1 VELWEVAGSIMSGD
15 PMPSRKSRTAADKAT
30 QEKSSE
36 ILRMSP
42 EQAIRNDSDPEVQLF
57 PTIGYQIAK
66 DSLWRIQIQGRISQS
81 APAGF
86 GKRLM
91 LRGLIRALNVPS
103 EVAKGEIFQN
113 RVRGFLAAPIPGARV
128 QVELAG
134 QNYVLRRKSKASG
147 LFSCKLDLSAK
158 QLQCFRT
165 YGLATMQDNKRNDSE
180 FLQKWDIG
188 LGQTSSPVFLAE
200 RTGVSVITDIDD
212 TIKLTEVN
220 SRRRMLQRTF
230 AEPFTSIEGMS
241 SAYQNWAQQG
251 ALFHYV
257 SSSPWQI
264 YDSLNQ
270 FLIEEEFPLGSMHLK
285 WFRLRDEIFKR
296 WQILR
301 RKSKGGIIRNL
312 IRRLPERTF
321 VLVGDSGER
330 DPEIYAK
337 LASKYPAQV
346 TRICIRQ
353 IDANPLDTERLNK
366 IYRRYGMTV
375 PIQVF
380 STAVQLGD
388 LKAF

>member
-1 VELWEVAGSIMSGD
+1 MA
-15 PMPSRKSRTAADKAT
+15 SRKQIAT
-30 QEKSSE
+30 NDESVSHKPTSE
-36 ILRMSP
+36 VLRMSP
-42 EQAIRNDSDPEVQLF
+42 ERAIRNDSDPEVQLF
-57 PTIGYQIAK
+57 PTIGYPIDK
-66 DSLWRIQIQGRISQS
+66 DSLWRIQIQGRISRS

-91 LRGLIRALNVPS
+91 LRGLMRALDLTND
-103 EVAKGEIFQN
+103 AAQTEIFQR
-113 RVRGFLAAPIPGARV
+113 RVQGFLAAPIGGARI

-134 QNYVLRRKSKASG
+134 QHYVLPRKSRASG
-147 LFSCKLDLSAK
+147 LFNCKLDLTTR
-158 QLQCFRT
+158 QLQHFRT
-165 YGLATMQDNKRNDSE
+165 YGSVPAIDHKKPKRE
-180 FLQKWDIG
+180 CVQKWDIG

-200 RTGVSVITDIDD
+200 RKGISVVTDIDD

-230 AEPFTSIEGMS
+230 CEPFASIEGMS
-241 SAYQNWAQQG
+241 KVYRSWAQQG

-264 YDSLNQ
+264 YDSVYQ
-270 FLIEEEFPLGSMHLK
+270 FLIDEQFPMGSMHLK

-301 RKSKGGIIRNL
+301 RKSKGGIIRSL
-312 IRRLPERTF
+312 IRRMPERSF
-321 VLVGDSGER
+321 ILVGDSGER

-337 LASKYPAQV
+337 LAAKYPSQV

-353 IDANPLDTERLNK
+353 IEANPLDSLRLNK

-380 STAVQLGD
+380 ANPLQLGD
-388 LKAF
+388 LHPFS

>member
-1 VELWEVAGSIMSGD
+1 MANRKNTAVDG
-15 PMPSRKSRTAADKAT
+15 PTPSKT
-30 QEKSSE
+30 SE

-42 EQAIRNDSDPEVQLF
+42 EKAIRNDSDPEVQLF
-57 PTIGYQIAK
+57 PTIGYQIAN
-66 DSLWRIQIQGRISQS
+66 DSLWRIQIQGRISHA
-81 APAGF
+81 APASF

-91 LRGLIRALNVPS
+91 LRGLIRALNVSS
-103 EVAKGEIFQN
+103 EVAMGELFQN
-113 RVRGFLAAPIPGARV
+113 RVRGFLAAPISGARV
-128 QVELAG
+128 QIQLAG
-134 QNYVLRRKSKASG
+134 QHYVLRRKSKSSG
-147 LFSCKLDLSAK
+147 LFNCKLDLTTN
-158 QLQCFRT
+158 QLQNYRT
-165 YGLATMQDNKRNDSE
+165 YGLSSVNDMLGIESE

-188 LGQTSSPVFLAE
+188 LGQTSSPVFLAK
-200 RTGVSVITDIDD
+200 RVGISVITDIDD

-230 AEPFTSIEGMS
+230 AEPFTAIEGMS
-241 SAYQNWAQQG
+241 QVYQSWAQQG

-264 YDSLNQ
+264 YDSMHQ
-270 FLIEEEFPLGSMHLK
+270 FLIDEQFPLGSMHLK

-301 RKSKGGIIRNL
+301 RKSKGGIIRSL

-337 LASKYPAQV
+337 LAAKYPSQI

-353 IDANPLDTERLNK
+353 IEAHPLDSERLAK

-380 STAVQLGD
+380 TNPLQLGD
-388 LKAF
+388 LKLF